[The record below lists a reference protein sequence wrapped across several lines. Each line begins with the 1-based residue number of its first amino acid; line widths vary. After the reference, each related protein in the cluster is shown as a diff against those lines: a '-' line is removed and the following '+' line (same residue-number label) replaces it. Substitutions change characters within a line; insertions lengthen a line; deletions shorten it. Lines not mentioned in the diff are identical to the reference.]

1 MRKAEAY
8 LPLTSDAPSRDPLI
22 GKTLGHYRIL
32 EKIGAG
38 GMGEVYRAQDEHLE
52 RAVAIKILPPG
63 TLSDDSSRKRFRK
76 EALALSKLNHP
87 NIATIHDFDTQQGAD
102 FLVME
107 YIPGIT
113 LGEKLASRPIQ
124 EKEMLTLG
132 IQLAKGLSAAHEHGV
147 VHRDLKPSNLRLT
160 NDGRLKILDFGLAK
174 LFDPSRGEM
183 NVETLTQS
191 MDDSQIVGT
200 LPYMAPEQVNNEHV
214 DARTDIYALGVVL
227 YEMVT
232 QQRPFRGN
240 STSHLFAS
248 ILNDDPVAPRV
259 MNPRLSPELDRIILK
274 CLEKDP
280 SRRFQSAKEIV
291 VDLDRCEH
299 PTEARLSRLAHES
312 FWRRLSGPARTY
324 PFAFTFSGLSLAVF
338 LLFLWWTLGARPA
351 LPFSPRDFVLISD
364 FDNQTGEA
372 VFDRSLLTALSV
384 SVEQSAHVNVV
395 PPERLSESLKRMGK
409 NPGDKIDETIG
420 RQICLRES
428 VRALLVPSISRVGQ
442 QYILSARLINP
453 QTGAS
458 AWSDIET
465 ANGQNEILSALGK
478 LATHVRRGLGE
489 SRFSTWK
496 QDRPLPLV
504 TTPSLSALK
513 MYTDGQDLWNKGKY
527 NEALQLWQLA
537 LQADPD
543 FAMAHVAVGA
553 ALYSYIY
560 NNPVGGKKEYERA
573 LQLSGRITERERL
586 YVRAMY
592 AVSQNHFADALQLL
606 QAYLEEYPDDGGARY
621 ELAHLLRDNGRC
633 PEAIREYK
641 QVIRLHTYPA
651 NSMIDIATCDV
662 RLKNF
667 PEALQYYE
675 QAFKLEPSWNNGGN
689 LTREYGLALVL
700 AGQEAKARELYMAN
714 LANPETRSLTLRSLA
729 YLDLYDGHYRS
740 AEARLKEALLLNQ
753 SDRAPLSTLRN
764 QCILGT
770 VYEGLGD
777 HGSWNRELDAASQ
790 IYPSIPD
797 KVSSGLWLVRGYAR
811 VNQPDKAAAVLEVME
826 KQADM
831 TDPSQASEVNFS
843 EAEVDRQ
850 RGDYARAI
858 QLLLLADHQH
868 RTPYVLDGLSR
879 AYQAAGDSKQAA
891 LWLKTFN
898 DDQSSLGYEPQQDW
912 LASFVTLAQ
921 IDLAL
926 GKKEDAKALLA
937 QFLTL
942 WKDADPDVPILK
954 QAKAEY
960 AKLQ

>member
-1 MRKAEAY
+1 
-8 LPLTSDAPSRDPLI
+8 LTSDAPSRDPLI

-32 EKIGAG
+32 EKIGVG

-52 RAVAIKILPPG
+52 RTVAIKVLPPG
-63 TLSDDSSRKRFRK
+63 TLSDDSIRKRFRK

-87 NIATIHDFDTQQGAD
+87 NIATIHDFDTQQGVD

-113 LGEKLASRPIQ
+113 LGEKLASRSLH
-124 EKEMLTLG
+124 EKELLTLA
-132 IQLAKGLSAAHEHGV
+132 IQLAEGLSAAHEHGV

-160 NDGRLKILDFGLAK
+160 SDGRLKILDFGLAK
-174 LFDPSRGEM
+174 LFDPARSGM
-183 NVETLTQS
+183 NAETLTQS
-191 MDDSQIVGT
+191 MDDPQIVGT
-200 LPYMAPEQVNNEHV
+200 LPYMAPEQVSNEDV

-227 YEMVT
+227 YEMAT
-232 QQRPFRGN
+232 QQRPFHGDSISR
-240 STSHLFAS
+240 LFAS
-248 ILNDDPVAPRV
+248 ILNENAVAPRV
-259 MNPRLSPELDRIILK
+259 MNPRLSPELERIILK

-280 SRRFQSAKEIV
+280 SRRFQSAKEIA

-299 PTEARLSRLAHES
+299 PTEARLPRPAPASL
-312 FWRRLSGPARTY
+312 WRRVSSPARTH
-324 PFAFTFSGLSLAVF
+324 PFAFTFSGLSLAMF
-338 LLFLWWTLGARPA
+338 LLLLWWTLGARPA
-351 LPFSPRDFVLISD
+351 LPFSPRDFVMISD

-409 NPGDKIDETIG
+409 NPGDRIDEATG

-465 ANGQNEILSALGK
+465 AHGQNEILSALGK

-489 SRFSTWK
+489 SWFATWK
-496 QDRPLPLV
+496 KDRPLPLV

-513 MYTDGQDLWNKGKY
+513 MYADGQDLWNKGKY
-527 NEALQLWQLA
+527 HQAMQLWQLA

-560 NNPVGGKKEYERA
+560 NDPVGGKKEYERA
-573 LQLSGRITERERL
+573 LQPSGRITERERL

-592 AVSQNHFADALQLL
+592 AVSQNHFADAQQLL
-606 QAYLEEYPDDGGARY
+606 QAYLQEYPDDGGARY
-621 ELAHLLRDNGRC
+621 DLAHLLRDNDRC
-633 PEAIREYK
+633 PEAIEEYK
-641 QVIRLHTYPA
+641 QVLRLYFYPA
-651 NSMIDIATCDV
+651 GSMIDIATCDV

-689 LTREYGLALVL
+689 LTREYGLALVW
-700 AGQEAKARELYMAN
+700 AGQEAKARELYTAN
-714 LANPETRSLTLRSLA
+714 LANPDTRSLTLRSLA

-740 AEARLKEALLLNQ
+740 AEAHLKEALLLNQ
-753 SDRAPLSTLRN
+753 SDRAPLSALRN
-764 QCILGT
+764 HCILGT

-777 HGSWNRELDAASQ
+777 YRSWIRELDAASQ
-790 IYPSIPD
+790 LYPSIPD
-797 KVSSGLWLVRGYAR
+797 KVNSGLWLVRGYAR
-811 VNQPDKAAAVLEVME
+811 AHQPDKAAAVLNIM
-826 KQADM
+826 KNQADM
-831 TDPSQASEVNFS
+831 NDASQASEVNFS
-843 EAEVDRQ
+843 EAEVNRQ

-858 QLLLLADHQH
+858 KLLLLADHQH

-879 AYQAAGDSKQAA
+879 AYEAAGDTEQAA
-891 LWLKTFN
+891 HWLKTFN
-898 DDQSSLGYEPQQDW
+898 DDQLALGYEPQQDW
-912 LASFVTLAQ
+912 LASFVTLAR
-921 IDLAL
+921 IDLAQ
-926 GKKEDAKALLA
+926 GKKDEAKALLA

-942 WKDADPDVPILK
+942 WKGADSEIPFLK
-954 QAKAEY
+954 QAKTEY
-960 AKLQ
+960 ANLH